1 MVFLAILIVYGVIQF
16 GDGGRALQRDE
27 WFYRWSQWVETLGLP
42 GQELR
47 VSVTVLGPVLALA
60 LALNIVEG
68 ISSWLLLLCAVP
80 LLLYSLGRSELS
92 SPIHEYV
99 AAYRRND
106 NVAATEIAVSLGV
119 EVDDDDGWWALHR
132 GMLQAAGY
140 LGFERLFAVLFWF
153 ILLGPVGAVLY
164 RLLALACENQDST
177 SEMRHTA
184 ARALWLMEW
193 PAVRVLGL
201 SFALSGNFVG
211 CFNHWREELLG
222 YRRSTACVLE
232 TAIHGA
238 LNVNST
244 DVTQEDIT
252 EKELEA
258 LLPLL
263 SRTMILWLCIL
274 AIVTI
279 VA

>member
-1 MVFLAILIVYGVIQF
+1 MVFLAILIVYGFIQF
-16 GDGGRALQRDE
+16 GDGGRALQRDQ
-27 WFYRWSQWVETLGLP
+27 WFLKWSRWVDSLAIANAEINLSL
-42 GQELR
+42 L
-47 VSVTVLGPVLALA
+47 VLGPVVVLLLVLGA
-60 LALNIVEG
+60 VSS
-68 ISSWLLLLCAVP
+68 ISSWLLLVFAVP

-92 SPIHEYV
+92 APVHEYV

-106 NVAATEIAVSLGV
+106 NVAATEIAASLGV
-119 EVDDDDGWWALHR
+119 EVDESEDWWCLHR

-140 LGFERLFAVLFWF
+140 CGFERLFAVLFWF
-153 ILLGPVGAVLY
+153 MLLGPVGAVLY
-164 RLLALACENQDST
+164 RLLALTCEQESNA
-177 SEMRHTA
+177 EGLRLAA

-193 PAVRVLGL
+193 PAVRVLGI

-211 CFNHWREELLG
+211 CFTHWREELLG
-222 YRRSTACVLE
+222 YRRSTASVLE
-232 TAIHGA
+232 SYIHGA

-263 SRTMILWLCIL
+263 SRTMVLWLCAL
-274 AIVTI
+274 ALVTI
-279 VA
+279 IT